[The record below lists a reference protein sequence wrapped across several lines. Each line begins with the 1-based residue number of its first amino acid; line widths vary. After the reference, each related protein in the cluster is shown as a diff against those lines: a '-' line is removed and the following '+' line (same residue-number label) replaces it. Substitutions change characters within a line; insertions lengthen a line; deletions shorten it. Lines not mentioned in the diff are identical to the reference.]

1 MVYEMHM
8 HTPLCKHALG
18 EPEEYAQVAWEKG
31 LTGMVVTCH
40 CPLPNGI
47 SSSVRMLES
56 QFQDYIDKVQRAQE
70 TWAGRI
76 DIRLGMESD
85 YLTGTESYVAKL
97 HERAEFHHILG
108 SVHPHIPEY
117 LKKYHQG
124 SWHEF
129 HLSYFENLA
138 LAAETGLFDTLAH
151 PDIVKNLGCA
161 EWDLAALKPTILK
174 ALDRIAQT
182 GIAMELNTSGLN
194 KIVPEMNPGKEILHA
209 MFERGIPVVV
219 GADAHSPE
227 RVGDRFLEAY
237 NILEEVGYT
246 ELSYFLNRKRETIAL
261 ALARESLSTAA
272 LISS

>member
-8 HTPLCKHALG
+8 HTPLCKHAHG
-18 EPEEYAQVAWEKG
+18 EPEDYAQVAWEKG
-31 LTGMVVTCH
+31 LTGIVVTCH

-56 QFQDYIDKVQRAQE
+56 QFQEYIDNVQRARE
-70 TWAGRI
+70 IWAGRI
-76 DIRLGMESD
+76 DVRLGMESD
-85 YLTGTESYVAKL
+85 YLAGTESYVAKL
-97 HERAEFHHILG
+97 HDRVPFHHILG

-117 LKKYHQG
+117 LKKYYHG
-124 SWHEF
+124 SWSEF
-129 HLSYFENLA
+129 HSTYFENLA

-151 PDIVKNLGCA
+151 PDIVKNLGCD
-161 EWDLAALKPTILK
+161 EWDLDTLKPTILK

-194 KIVPEMNPGKEILHA
+194 KIVREMNPGRHILHA
-209 MFERGIPVVV
+209 MFERSIPVVV
-219 GADAHSPE
+219 GADAHSPN

-246 ELSYFLNRKRETIAL
+246 ELSYFLNRKRETISI
-261 ALARESLSTAA
+261 ALARESLSSAA
-272 LISS
+272 LTSS